1 LLEKILNIYLI
12 IEKGLVVSFKA
23 KSYEIEGSDETKI
36 KFLKENARNDFPSA
50 YSFDAPQNK
59 KGGAMKY
66 SHFSKFEKQGMQYD
80 LFDEIFKK
88 FGVPERPL
96 VCVTPVVDGEILSQ
110 F

>member
-1 LLEKILNIYLI
+1 MLEKILNIYLI

-36 KFLKENARNDFPSA
+36 KFLKENARNDFLSA

-66 SHFSKFEKQGMQYD
+66 SHFAKFEKQGMQYD
-80 LFDEIFKK
+80 LFEEIFQK
-88 FGVPERPL
+88 FGVPDSPI